1 MLKKIFL
8 TISLMTTLSAE
19 ARPLYEVL
27 YRLGCRLDP
36 NCTIGGTF
44 KTIERVEE
52 NEKHDKVLSEIL
64 GQEEFV
70 GFNSLSDEEQ
80 QKMLQNLSPDK
91 KALLIDHILS
101 GQDN

>member
-1 MLKKIFL
+1 MIKKLILLFSIL
-8 TISLMTTLSAE
+8 SSISAE
-19 ARPLYEVL
+19 ARPLHEIL

-36 NCTIGGTF
+36 DCTIGGTF
-44 KTIERVEE
+44 KTMERVEE
-52 NEKHDKVLSEIL
+52 NERHDKVLSVIL
-64 GQEEFV
+64 DQEEFV

-80 QKMLQNLSPDK
+80 QKMLQYLSPDK